1 MNKKGL
7 AALLALLLLA
17 FLLLSGLSW
26 MTERIIHDR
35 SQNAVLVTATPPPTY
50 DNYYQ

>member
-26 MTERIIHDR
+26 MTDCVIHDR
-35 SQNAVLVTATPPPTY
+35 MQNAVLVTATPPPTY